1 MRNVLR
7 GNANLNALMMT
18 IANGKNVKNVTK
30 GFVLNLVKVGV
41 LLQLAQKA
49 HTVTLMTKLAF
60 YLVNLIR
67 IVMMAIDA
75 LRVANV

>member
-1 MRNVLR
+1 MRNVMR

-18 IANGKNVKNVTK
+18 IANKKNVKNVTK
-30 GFVLNLVKVGV
+30 DFVLNLVKVGV
-41 LLQLAQKA
+41 LLQFAQEA

-60 YLVNLIR
+60 FLVNLIR
-67 IVMMAIDA
+67 IVLVATNA